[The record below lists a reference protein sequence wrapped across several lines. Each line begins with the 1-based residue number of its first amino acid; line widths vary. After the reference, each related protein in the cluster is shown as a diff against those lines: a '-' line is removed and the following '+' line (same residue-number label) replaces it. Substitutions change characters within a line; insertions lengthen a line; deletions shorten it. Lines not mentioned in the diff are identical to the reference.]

1 MALAWLS
8 CSTSAFHMAPHRLSS
23 RRSAV
28 AMCSQ
33 GGSSSRRQRGPLTDG
48 SGLKPLGLQS
58 SFKPLPES
66 RRAQLPRLPPTLRLG
81 VGVKVR
87 VSRHSAMFGRGF
99 QAAPTSPTHLRC
111 HSISSAFELFNKF
124 NTAFVAFDLDGD
136 GTITAS
142 ELGTATRSLGQQARQ
157 GQGEG

>member
-1 MALAWLS
+1 
-8 CSTSAFHMAPHRLSS
+8 
-23 RRSAV
+23 
-28 AMCSQ
+28 MCSQ

-66 RRAQLPRLPPTLRLG
+66 RRAQLPRLPPTRRLG
-81 VGVKVR
+81 F
-87 VSRHSAMFGRGF
+87 SSAFS
-99 QAAPTSPTHLRC
+99 A

>member
-1 MALAWLS
+1 
-8 CSTSAFHMAPHRLSS
+8 
-23 RRSAV
+23 
-28 AMCSQ
+28 MCSQ

-66 RRAQLPRLPPTLRLG
+66 RRAQLPRLPPTLRLR

-87 VSRHSAMFGRGF
+87 VSRHSA
-99 QAAPTSPTHLRC
+99 HLRC

-136 GTITAS
+136 GTINAS
-142 ELGTATRSLGQQARQ
+142 ELATATRSLGQQARQ

>member
-1 MALAWLS
+1 M
-8 CSTSAFHMAPHRLSS
+8 
-23 RRSAV
+23 
-28 AMCSQ
+28 
-33 GGSSSRRQRGPLTDG
+33 
-48 SGLKPLGLQS
+48 
-58 SFKPLPES
+58 
-66 RRAQLPRLPPTLRLG
+66 
-81 VGVKVR
+81 KVR

-99 QAAPTSPTHLRC
+99 QAAPTPPTHLRC

>member
-1 MALAWLS
+1 M
-8 CSTSAFHMAPHRLSS
+8 
-23 RRSAV
+23 

-66 RRAQLPRLPPTLRLG
+66 
-81 VGVKVR
+81 
-87 VSRHSAMFGRGF
+87 
-99 QAAPTSPTHLRC
+99 
-111 HSISSAFELFNKF
+111 SISSAFELFNKF

-136 GTITAS
+136 GTINAS
-142 ELGTATRSLGQQARQ
+142 ELATATRSLGQQARQ